1 MEVSYLVLTFFA
13 TPKWQH
19 DRSNCESATH
29 IFNALAMPGIRRT
42 GGKIQKITMDSV
54 ESFVAAWRPPLAQG
68 VRKPA
73 VTGFE
78 DNFGWASLT
87 I

>member
-1 MEVSYLVLTFFA
+1 MKVSLVTG
-13 TPKWQH
+13 T
-19 DRSNCESATH
+19 
-29 IFNALAMPGIRRT
+29 LAMPGIRRT
-42 GGKIQKITMDSV
+42 GGKIQKITMHSV

-73 VTGFE
+73 VTGFQVK
-78 DNFGWASLT
+78 FGWASLT